1 MAECRQFRIAGHR
14 RGLAEVLLLGELRA
28 ALHSRL
34 VRDRPGVGACIAVV
48 GIPADYRFFR
58 PRPPSGGFVSDL
70 TRRDLLSRPVR
81 HIDIRAFDGRPVID
95 QFRRTAIQA
104 RNLAR
109 AADIFSEMLGDR
121 DCTVIL
127 TLAGSLVSAGLKK
140 ALVTLIDSGMADV
153 VVSTGANMVD
163 QDFFEALGFRH
174 YMAPGSPEHP
184 VVPDERLRELGI
196 DRIYDT
202 YIDENELRVCDRT
215 MRRIFDRLPPQPHS
229 SREILA
235 AMGRFLDTTLPESE
249 SVVLSAYRKGV
260 PIFVPALSD
269 SSAGFGIVLHQ
280 AAAAREGRESVS
292 LDSGKDFL
300 QLAHVKL
307 ASRASGLLMLGG
319 GVPKNFAQDIVV
331 AAEMLQEDDAAPV
344 RAPTPE
350 DGTGAATPAEV
361 SMHRYAVQLTV
372 ADSRDGAL
380 SGSTLREATS
390 WGKVETAREQMVFC
404 EATLGFPLLASDAWH
419 RRSWEGRPERRYA
432 DWLEEHAGPGLD
444 NVLAG
449 LPG

>member
-1 MAECRQFRIAGHR
+1 MSH
-14 RGLAEVLLLGELRA
+14 
-28 ALHSRL
+28 
-34 VRDRPGVGACIAVV
+34 
-48 GIPADYRFFR
+48 
-58 PRPPSGGFVSDL
+58 L
-70 TRRDLLSRPVR
+70 TRRDLLSRPVE
-81 HIDIRAFDGRPVID
+81 HVDIRAFDARPIID
-95 QFRRTAIQA
+95 QFRRTAIQT

-109 AADIFSEMLGDR
+109 AADICSEMLADR

-140 ALVTLIDSGMADV
+140 ALVTLIDSGMVDV

-215 MRRIFDRLPPQPHS
+215 MKRIFDRLPARPCS
-229 SREILA
+229 SREILTE
-235 AMGRFLDTTLPESE
+235 MGRFLETAFPESE
-249 SVVLSAYRKGV
+249 SVVLSAYRKGI

-269 SSAGFGIVLHQ
+269 SSAGFGIVLHR
-280 AAAAREGRESVS
+280 AAAARQGRESVS

-300 QLAHVKL
+300 ELARIKL

-331 AAEMLQEDDAAPV
+331 AAGMLQEDDAAAA
-344 RAPTPE
+344 RARASE
-350 DGTGAATPAEV
+350 GGAGAATSADVP
-361 SMHRYAVQLTV
+361 MHRYAVQLTV

-380 SGSTLREATS
+380 SGSTLREAAS

-404 EATLGFPLLASDAWH
+404 EATLGFSLLASDAWH
-419 RRSWEGRPERRYA
+419 RRAREGRPERRFA
-432 DWLEEHAGPGLD
+432 QWLEQLEAPAGDGSAPGELRRPAARTTGTGPG
-444 NVLAG
+444 V
-449 LPG
+449 PM

>member
-1 MAECRQFRIAGHR
+1 MT
-14 RGLAEVLLLGELRA
+14 
-28 ALHSRL
+28 
-34 VRDRPGVGACIAVV
+34 D
-48 GIPADYRFFR
+48 PA
-58 PRPPSGGFVSDL
+58 
-70 TRRDLLSRPVR
+70 RRDLLCRPVE
-81 HIDIRAFDGRPVID
+81 HVDIRAFDARPVID
-95 QFRRTAIQA
+95 QFRPTAIQA

-109 AADIFSEMLGDR
+109 AADICSEMLADR
-121 DCTVIL
+121 ECIVIL

-140 ALVTLIDSGMADV
+140 ALVTLIDSGMVDV

-184 VVPDERLRELGI
+184 VVPDERLRELAI

-202 YIDENELRVCDRT
+202 YIDERELRDCDRK
-215 MRRIFDRLPPQPHS
+215 MRRIFDRLPARPYS
-229 SREILA
+229 SREILTE
-235 AMGRFLDTTLPESE
+235 MGRFLDVSFPESE

-260 PIFVPALSD
+260 PVFVPALSD

-280 AAAAREGRESVS
+280 AAAAHEGRDSVS
-292 LDSGKDFL
+292 LDSGRDFL
-300 QLAHVKL
+300 ELARIKL

-331 AAEMLQEDDAAPV
+331 AAEMLHEEAASSG
-344 RAPTPE
+344 RASAAE
-350 DGTGAATPAEV
+350 DGTGAAAATEDGTGTAAATEDGTGAAMPAEV

-390 WGKVETAREQMVFC
+390 WGKVESTREQMVFC
-404 EATLGFPLLASDAWH
+404 EATLGFALLASDAWH
-419 RRSWEGRPERRYA
+419 RRAWEGRPERRFA
-432 DWLEEHAGPGLD
+432 DWLEEQAGRGREDVPAGIPG
-444 NVLAG
+444 
-449 LPG
+449 

>member
-1 MAECRQFRIAGHR
+1 MEECRRFRQITGPFNR
-14 RGLAEVLLLGELRA
+14 F
-28 ALHSRL
+28 S
-34 VRDRPGVGACIAVV
+34 AC
-48 GIPADYRFFR
+48 
-58 PRPPSGGFVSDL
+58 GGFVTDPA
-70 TRRDLLSRPVR
+70 RRDLLCRPVE
-81 HIDIRAFDGRPVID
+81 HVDIRAFDARPVID
-95 QFRRTAIQA
+95 QFRPTAIQA

-109 AADIFSEMLGDR
+109 AADICSEMLADR
-121 DCTVIL
+121 ECTIIL

-140 ALVTLIDSGMADV
+140 ALVTLIDSGMVDV

-202 YIDENELRVCDRT
+202 YIDEQELRVCDRT
-215 MRRIFDRLPPQPHS
+215 MRGIFDRLSARPHS
-229 SREILA
+229 SREILTE
-235 AMGRFLDTTLPESE
+235 MGRFLDVRFPESE

-260 PIFVPALSD
+260 PVFVPALSD

-280 AAAAREGRESVS
+280 AAAARAGRESVS
-292 LDSGKDFL
+292 LDSGRDFL
-300 QLAHVKL
+300 ELARIKL

-331 AAEMLQEDDAAPV
+331 AAEMLHEDDAASA
-344 RAPTPE
+344 RAPASQSGTGASASQSGTGASASE
-350 DGTGAATPAEV
+350 DGTGASAPAEV

-390 WGKVETAREQMVFC
+390 WGKVESAREQMVFC

-419 RRSWEGRPERRYA
+419 RRAWEGRTERRLA
-432 DWLEEHAGPGLD
+432 DWLAVQAGPGRQD
-444 NVLAG
+444 VPAR
-449 LPG
+449 LPD

>member
-1 MAECRQFRIAGHR
+1 M
-14 RGLAEVLLLGELRA
+14 
-28 ALHSRL
+28 
-34 VRDRPGVGACIAVV
+34 
-48 GIPADYRFFR
+48 
-58 PRPPSGGFVSDL
+58 SDL
-70 TRRDLLSRPVR
+70 TRHDLLSRPVE
-81 HIDIRAFDGRPVID
+81 HVDIRAFDARPVID
-95 QFRRTAIQA
+95 QYRRTAIQT

-109 AADIFSEMLGDR
+109 AADICSEMLADR

-140 ALVTLIDSGMADV
+140 TLVTFIDSGLVDV

-184 VVPDERLRELGI
+184 VVPDERLRELSI

-215 MRRIFDRLPPQPHS
+215 MRRIFDRLSARPHS
-229 SREILA
+229 SRQVLTE
-235 AMGRFLDTTLPESE
+235 MGRFLDGAFPEAE

-280 AAAAREGRESVS
+280 AAAEREGREPVS
-292 LDSGKDFL
+292 LDSGRDFL
-300 QLAHVKL
+300 ELARIKL

-331 AAEMLQEDDAAPV
+331 AAEMLREDDATPV
-344 RAPTPE
+344 RPPTSEDGTGASE
-350 DGTGAATPAEV
+350 DGTGAAAPAEV

-404 EATLGFPLLASDAWH
+404 EATLGFSLLASDAWH
-419 RRSWEGRPERRYA
+419 RRAWEGRPERRFA
-432 DWLEEHAGPGLD
+432 DWLEGHGTDRNSARERGSGAARTTRTAPG
-444 NVLAG
+444 V
-449 LPG
+449 PM

>member
-1 MAECRQFRIAGHR
+1 MT
-14 RGLAEVLLLGELRA
+14 
-28 ALHSRL
+28 
-34 VRDRPGVGACIAVV
+34 D
-48 GIPADYRFFR
+48 PA
-58 PRPPSGGFVSDL
+58 
-70 TRRDLLSRPVR
+70 RRDLLCHPVQ
-81 HIDIRAFDGRPVID
+81 HVDIRAFDARPVID
-95 QFRRTAIQA
+95 QFRPTAIQA

-109 AADIFSEMLGDR
+109 AADICSEMLADR
-121 DCTVIL
+121 ECTVIL

-140 ALVTLIDSGMADV
+140 ALATLIDSGMVDV

-184 VVPDERLRELGI
+184 VVPDERLRELAI

-202 YIDENELRVCDRT
+202 YIDERELRVCDRT
-215 MRRIFDRLPPQPHS
+215 MRRIFDRLHARPYS

-235 AMGRFLDTTLPESE
+235 EMGRFLNVRFPESE

-280 AAAAREGRESVS
+280 ASAARERRESVS
-292 LDSGKDFL
+292 LDSGRDFL
-300 QLAHVKL
+300 ELARIKL
-307 ASRASGLLMLGG
+307 ASRATGLLMLGG
-319 GVPKNFAQDIVV
+319 GVPKNFAQDTVV
-331 AAEMLQEDDAAPV
+331 AAEMLQEDDAGSG
-344 RAPTPE
+344 RAAASE
-350 DGTGAATPAEV
+350 DGTGAAAPAEV

-390 WGKVETAREQMVFC
+390 WGKVESAREQMVFC
-404 EATLGFPLLASDAWH
+404 EATLGFSLLASDAWH
-419 RRSWEGRPERRYA
+419 RRAWEGRPERRFA
-432 DWLEEHAGPGLD
+432 DWLEEHAGPGRG
-444 NVLAG
+444 NVPAG
-449 LPG
+449 IPG

>member
-1 MAECRQFRIAGHR
+1 MSE
-14 RGLAEVLLLGELRA
+14 
-28 ALHSRL
+28 
-34 VRDRPGVGACIAVV
+34 
-48 GIPADYRFFR
+48 
-58 PRPPSGGFVSDL
+58 L
-70 TRRDLLSRPVR
+70 TRRDLLSRPVE
-81 HIDIRAFDGRPVID
+81 HVDIRAFDARPVID
-95 QFRRTAIQA
+95 QFRRTAIQT

-109 AADIFSEMLGDR
+109 AADICSEMLADR
-121 DCTVIL
+121 NCTVIL

-140 ALVTLIDSGMADV
+140 ALVTLIDSGMVDV

-184 VVPDERLRELGI
+184 AVPDEHLRELAI

-215 MRRIFDRLPPQPHS
+215 MRRIFDRLPARAYS
-229 SREILA
+229 SREILTE
-235 AMGRFLDTTLPESE
+235 MGRFLETTFPESE
-249 SVVLSAYRKGV
+249 SVVLSACRKGI

-269 SSAGFGIVLHQ
+269 SSAGFGIVLHR

-300 QLAHVKL
+300 ELARIKL
-307 ASRASGLLMLGG
+307 ASRATGLLMLGG

-331 AAEMLQEDDAAPV
+331 AAEMLQEDDVAGA
-344 RAPTPE
+344 RALASE
-350 DGTGAATPAEV
+350 DGTGAATPADV
-361 SMHRYAVQLTV
+361 PMHRYAVQLTV

-404 EATLGFPLLASDAWH
+404 EATLGFSLLASDAWH
-419 RRSWEGRPERRYA
+419 RRAWEGRPERRFA
-432 DWLEEHAGPGLD
+432 EWLEQLQAPPGDSSAAGELRRAAVGTTGTGPG
-444 NVLAG
+444 V
-449 LPG
+449 PM

>member
-1 MAECRQFRIAGHR
+1 M
-14 RGLAEVLLLGELRA
+14 
-28 ALHSRL
+28 S
-34 VRDRPGVGACIAVV
+34 D
-48 GIPADYRFFR
+48 PA
-58 PRPPSGGFVSDL
+58 
-70 TRRDLLSRPVR
+70 RRDLLSRAVE
-81 HIDIRAFDGRPVID
+81 HVDIRAFDARPVID

-109 AADIFSEMLGDR
+109 AADICSEMLADR
-121 DCTVIL
+121 ECTVIL
-127 TLAGSLVSAGLKK
+127 TLAGSLVSAGLKR
-140 ALVTLIDSGMADV
+140 ALVTLIDSGMVDV

-184 VVPDERLRELGI
+184 VVPDERLRELAI

-202 YIDENELRVCDRT
+202 YIDERELRVCDRT
-215 MRRIFDRLPPQPHS
+215 MRRIFDRLPARPYS
-229 SREILA
+229 SREILTE
-235 AMGRFLDTTLPESE
+235 MGHFLNVSFPESE

-260 PIFVPALSD
+260 PVFVPALSD

-300 QLAHVKL
+300 ELARIKL
-307 ASRASGLLMLGG
+307 ASRASGLIMLGG

-331 AAEMLQEDDAAPV
+331 AAEMLHEDDAGSGQA
-344 RAPTPE
+344 AAAE
-350 DGTGAATPAEV
+350 DGTAAAASEDGTATAAPAEV

-380 SGSTLREATS
+380 SGSTLREANS
-390 WGKVETAREQMVFC
+390 WGKVESAREQMVFC
-404 EATLGFPLLASDAWH
+404 EATLGFSLLASDAWH
-419 RRSWEGRPERRYA
+419 RRGWEGRPERRFA
-432 DWLEEHAGPGLD
+432 DWLEEQADNPKAAREADPATAGTTGT
-444 NVLAG
+444 VAG
-449 LPG
+449 VQM

>member
-1 MAECRQFRIAGHR
+1 MT
-14 RGLAEVLLLGELRA
+14 
-28 ALHSRL
+28 
-34 VRDRPGVGACIAVV
+34 D
-48 GIPADYRFFR
+48 PA
-58 PRPPSGGFVSDL
+58 
-70 TRRDLLSRPVR
+70 RRDLLCRPVQ
-81 HIDIRAFDGRPVID
+81 HIDIRAFDARPVID
-95 QFRRTAIQA
+95 QFRPTAIQA

-109 AADIFSEMLGDR
+109 AADICSEMLADR
-121 DCTVIL
+121 ECTVIL

-140 ALVTLIDSGMADV
+140 ALVTLIDSGMVDV

-184 VVPDERLRELGI
+184 VVPDERLRELAI

-202 YIDENELRVCDRT
+202 YIDERELRVCDRT
-215 MRRIFDRLPPQPHS
+215 MRRIFDRLHARPYS
-229 SREILA
+229 SREILTE
-235 AMGRFLDTTLPESE
+235 MGRFLNVRFPESE

-280 AAAAREGRESVS
+280 AVAARERRESVS
-292 LDSGKDFL
+292 LDSGRDFL
-300 QLAHVKL
+300 ELARIKL

-331 AAEMLQEDDAAPV
+331 AAEMLQEDDAGSG
-344 RAPTPE
+344 RAAASE
-350 DGTGAATPAEV
+350 DGTGAAAPAEV

-390 WGKVETAREQMVFC
+390 WGKVESAREQMVFC
-404 EATLGFPLLASDAWH
+404 EATLGFSLLASDAWH
-419 RRSWEGRPERRYA
+419 RRAWEGRPERRFA
-432 DWLEEHAGPGLD
+432 DWLEEHAGPGRE
-444 NVLAG
+444 NVPAG
-449 LPG
+449 IPG